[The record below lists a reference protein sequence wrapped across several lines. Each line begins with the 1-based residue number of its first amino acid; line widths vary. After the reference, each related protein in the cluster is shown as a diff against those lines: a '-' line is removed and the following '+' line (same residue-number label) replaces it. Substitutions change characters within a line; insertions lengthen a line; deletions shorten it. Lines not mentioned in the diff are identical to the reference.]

1 MYDRLPDGM
10 GELAPEPGQPRDAD
24 AATANRITA
33 LFGIRYPIIQAGM
46 IWCSGWRLA
55 AAVSEAGGLGLL
67 GAGSMYPDVLR
78 HHIRQV
84 KAATRKPFGVN
95 VPLLYPAI
103 EEHMAIIRE
112 EGVPVVFTSAGNPK
126 TWTPLLKQAGIKV
139 VHVVPSAAFAVKAE
153 AAGVDAVVCEGFEA
167 GGHNGREETTSLVL
181 IPLVRAAVQV
191 PVLAA
196 GGIASGRS
204 MLAAM
209 VLGAD
214 GVQIGSRFAASA
226 ESSAHPNFKQAI
238 VDTPEGGTMLSLKSL
253 VPVRLIRNA
262 FQQQVA
268 EAEARGA
275 DTAEL
280 VTLLGR
286 ARAKLG
292 MFEGDLQEGE
302 LEIGQVAG
310 AIHDI
315 LPAADILRG
324 IVSEFESASAA
335 APALKCW

>member
-1 MYDRLPDGM
+1 MYDRLPEGM
-10 GELAPEPGQPRDAD
+10 GEEQPDLQNSNPASSS
-24 AATANRITA
+24 NRVCA
-33 LFGIRYPIIQAGM
+33 LFKIRYPIVQAGM

-55 AAVSEAGGLGLL
+55 AAVSQAGGLGLL
-67 GAGSMYPDVLR
+67 GAGSMYPEVLR

-84 KAATRKPFGVN
+84 KAATNRPFGVN

-103 EEHMAIIRE
+103 EEHMAIIRD

-126 TWTPLLKQAGIKV
+126 TWTSGLKQAGIKV

-167 GGHNGREETTSLVL
+167 GGHNGREETTSMVL
-181 IPLVRAAVQV
+181 IPLVREAVNI

-214 GVQIGSRFAASA
+214 GVQIGSRFAASV
-226 ESSAHPNFKQAI
+226 ESSAHPNFKQVI
-238 VDTPEGGTMLSLKSL
+238 VDTPEGGTMLSLKPL
-253 VPVRLIRNA
+253 VPVRLIRNP
-262 FQQQVA
+262 FQQKVA

-275 DTAEL
+275 SPAEL
-280 VTLLGR
+280 AALLGR

-292 MFEGDLQEGE
+292 MFEGDLVEGE

-310 AIHDI
+310 AIRDI

-324 IVSEFESASAA
+324 IVAEFETVSAT
-335 APALKCW
+335 APRLKSW